1 MLLKDVLVVG
11 VTSEHSL
18 VVHDVQGLTSFIFF
32 WDWRV
37 EHAIFGPSV
46 FVLVS
51 DYLGL
56 STFK

>member
-18 VVHDVQGLTSFIFF
+18 VVHDVQSLTAFIFF

-37 EHAIFGPSV
+37 HHSVLGPSV

-51 DYLGL
+51 DNLRL